1 MVAADAENRN
11 LFGLQAAQ
19 KFIQH
24 HGGFAGWHGFII
36 NIAGDQH
43 RIHPLFSRQTA
54 ALPQNFSL
62 VFQHGI
68 FTNAFADMKIGQMQK
83 FQRLSPPFASR
94 SVLYQFTK
102 LPAKRKGR
110 LCFPAAIFSIFF
122 HFDIVYK
129 KFVAAMRLFC
139 RNYDIITML
148 KDGFYRRRSH
158 KMQWNSFVL
167 LTCLWRLPY
176 FTRHNKGVLLDMNI
190 LFFLTPKSKV
200 AYIYDDY
207 TLRQTLEKMEHHRY
221 SAVPILT
228 RSGAYL
234 GTITEGDLLWAIKN
248 KYSLNFKEAE
258 SLSIMEVSRR
268 MDNEPVSA
276 ETEIE
281 DLLSKAMNQNFVPVT
296 DDRGIFIG
304 IITRKDIMR
313 YFSQKL
319 YVEAPKPLPLS
330 DYQMRSASR

>member
-1 MVAADAENRN
+1 
-11 LFGLQAAQ
+11 
-19 KFIQH
+19 
-24 HGGFAGWHGFII
+24 
-36 NIAGDQH
+36 
-43 RIHPLFSRQTA
+43 
-54 ALPQNFSL
+54 
-62 VFQHGI
+62 
-68 FTNAFADMKIGQMQK
+68 
-83 FQRLSPPFASR
+83 
-94 SVLYQFTK
+94 
-102 LPAKRKGR
+102 
-110 LCFPAAIFSIFF
+110 
-122 HFDIVYK
+122 
-129 KFVAAMRLFC
+129 
-139 RNYDIITML
+139 
-148 KDGFYRRRSH
+148 
-158 KMQWNSFVL
+158 
-167 LTCLWRLPY
+167 
-176 FTRHNKGVLLDMNI
+176 MNI